1 MEILQKVILLC
12 VYVQDW
18 TLRQRGQFLN
28 YNKKMLGWAIYDRK
42 KKLKATIF
50 EFEIQLDT

>member
-42 KKLKATIF
+42 EKLKATIF
-50 EFEIQLDT
+50 ELEIQLDT